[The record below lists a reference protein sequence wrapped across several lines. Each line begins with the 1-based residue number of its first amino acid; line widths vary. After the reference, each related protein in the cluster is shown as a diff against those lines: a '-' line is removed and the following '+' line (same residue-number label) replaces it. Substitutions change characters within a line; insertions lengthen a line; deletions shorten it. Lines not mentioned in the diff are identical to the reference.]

1 MEKNLCTTTVDS
13 RNYSH
18 EFRLLFLSSIFAV
31 IYNFHKCYEVEF
43 CAKYLQTITITPY
56 FCHYLIVCPPLIFVP
71 LRYTQLP
78 NCKMQHL
85 LGKMVHC
92 NTLMIT

>member
-1 MEKNLCTTTVDS
+1 MKLNFVP
-13 RNYSH
+13 NIYK
-18 EFRLLFLSSIFAV
+18 LLPLP
-31 IYNFHKCYEVEF
+31 
-43 CAKYLQTITITPY
+43 PY
-56 FCHYLIVCPPLIFVP
+56 FYHYLNVCPPLIFVP

>member
-1 MEKNLCTTTVDS
+1 MEKNLCTNTVDS

-43 CAKYLQTITITPY
+43 CAKYLHTITITPLFLPLSQCLPTPN
-56 FCHYLIVCPPLIFVP
+56 FCTFE
-71 LRYTQLP
+71 
-78 NCKMQHL
+78 
-85 LGKMVHC
+85 VHP
-92 NTLMIT
+92 IT